1 MVIIA
6 AISSAEEKTI
16 RNSNYK
22 HLFVLLLQNF
32 KQPLTQSIGYELKR
46 AEKLEKT

>member
-1 MVIIA
+1 MVNVA
-6 AISSAEEKTI
+6 VTNCAEEKTI